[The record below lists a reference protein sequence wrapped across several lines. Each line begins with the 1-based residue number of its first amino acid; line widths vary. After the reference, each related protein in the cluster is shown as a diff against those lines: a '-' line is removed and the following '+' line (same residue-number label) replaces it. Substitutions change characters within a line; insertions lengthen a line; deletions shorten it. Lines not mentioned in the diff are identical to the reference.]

1 MRDLPMGV
9 TIRHTGDFNKL
20 EKFLNKVLRRDYL
33 NILSKY
39 GERGVA
45 VLASATPKESGM
57 TANSWGYE
65 IVQSN
70 GSVSICWTNSNEN
83 KGVNIAV
90 ILQYGHGT
98 GTGGYVQGI
107 DYINPAIRPIFDKI
121 SSDAWREVTQS

>member
-1 MRDLPMGV
+1 MGV
-9 TIRHTGDFNKL
+9 SFRQTGDFNKL
-20 EKFLNKVLRRDYL
+20 EKFLNKVLRQDYL

-39 GERGVA
+39 GEKGVA
-45 VLASATPKESGM
+45 ALSSATPRESGM

-65 IVQSN
+65 IVKTK
-70 GSVSICWTNSNEN
+70 GSVSIHWTNSNTN
-83 KGVNIAV
+83 KGVNIAL

-107 DYINPAIRPIFDKI
+107 DYINPAVRPIFEQI